1 MLNGAVVSCLK
12 GIRSKQPWLVLSAAQ
27 KFSVASSN
35 NPAISHFYSFE
46 KSSSTEE
53 TMAIPDGCIDIIF
66 DCDASS
72 PKAEVFGTPMTAI
85 DIHLESQHRYFGV
98 RFASS
103 IIPNCLKVSAAEL
116 IEHHFFLQEVIPQA
130 DQLFEAVVGQTEF
143 AAQVAAFQQ
152 FFEDKPARQ
161 LSPLTQAIV
170 RFTGERQG
178 NIRIDELAELTGY
191 STRTIQRQ
199 FRADMGMSPK
209 AFGRI
214 IRCQSAVYMIH
225 HRNQVAFSDMAFELG
240 FSDQPHFLKEFKK
253 LVSTT
258 PMSYQHCVKQQTY
271 LDRIESF

>member
-12 GIRSKQPWLVLSAAQ
+12 GIRSKQPWLVLTAAQ
-27 KFSVASSN
+27 KFSVAGSN

-46 KSSSTEE
+46 KSPSAQA
-53 TMAIPDGCIDIIF
+53 TMAIPDGCIDILF

-72 PKAEVFGTPMTAI
+72 PKAEVFGTPMVAI
-85 DIHLESQHRYFGV
+85 DIHLECQHRYFGV

-103 IIPNCLKVSAAEL
+103 IIPNCLKLSAEEL
-116 IEHHFFLQEVIPQA
+116 VEHQFSLQEVIPHT
-130 DQLFEAVVGQTEF
+130 DQLFEAVVEEADF
-143 AAQVAAFQQ
+143 AAQVASFQQ
-152 FFEDKPARQ
+152 FFENKQARQ

-178 NIRIDELAELTGY
+178 NVRIDELAELTGY

-214 IRCQSAVYMIH
+214 IRCQSAVYIIN
-225 HRNQVAFSDMAFELG
+225 HRNQVTFSDMAFELG

-253 LVSTT
+253 LVSAT
-258 PMSYQHCVKQQTY
+258 PMSYQHCVRQQTY
-271 LDRIESF
+271 LDRIQSF